1 MKAAL
6 SALFLLS
13 FLSMASA
20 SSVVV
25 YKNEACG
32 HCGPYLAELKPALAA
47 LGIADYTEKEI
58 INDQNNRAELARLQ
72 ESFGVPFTM
81 QGHMVVNVD
90 DKYLFE
96 GHVPVKLVTDFLK
109 NDASKYERM
118 VVTQDSM
125 DPNSQS
131 YYMLGKDNKVEECST
146 EQSIAQCYEN
156 GGKVVG
162 TVSAP
167 APAGGLQW
175 WQIAFVGLIV
185 IVPLSLIFAFG
196 RSK

>member
-1 MKAAL
+1 MKALL

-13 FLSMASA
+13 FLSLAGA

-32 HCGPYLAELKPALAA
+32 HCGPYLAQLKPALAG
-47 LGIADYTEKEI
+47 LGITDYAEKEI
-58 INDQNNRAELARLQ
+58 INNQNNRAELARLQ
-72 ESFGVPFTM
+72 ERFGVPFTM

-90 DKYLFE
+90 GKYLFE
-96 GHVPVKLVTDFLK
+96 GHVPMKLITDFLR
-109 NDASKYERM
+109 NDASKYDRM

-125 DPNSQS
+125 DPNSPT
-131 YYMLGKDNKVEECST
+131 YYLLSKDNKVAECPA
-146 EQSIAQCYEN
+146 EQGIAQCFES

-162 TVSAP
+162 AVSTQVP
-167 APAGGLQW
+167 SAGLAW

-196 RSK
+196 RGK